1 MEHRRRTAQHSAAL
15 KLKAKWRPPTIMNTT
30 NDDAK
35 TEVTKKEEEN
45 TGMFHVND
53 APPQAMEVPRIETPA
68 IQEDNVKGRDIPSQ
82 RKNVAASVLSRSEN
96 IKQEKVTY
104 VHNHTLSKV
113 HQQSPQNVASCET
126 EVIEE
131 TSSNVNQSNKRL
143 QLQDT
148 ENRAITLPSLVNQAL
163 KTDGNASEKSKSVM
177 FRSPMIHINNTA
189 HQMDS
194 SGHESIAAVEEGFVG
209 LKVQET
215 LETDSAL
222 YDDFPAEDAFTG
234 MQIDEEEDFKIKNT
248 SNSPQ
253 NTKEKDV
260 RIETT
265 LTAIQ
270 ITKDDSS
277 GISSDPIPAL
287 NHVPDPAN
295 TMNIDVQIGN
305 YEKELRAG
313 SKRPTLDNAAE
324 KVVCTTYICFSLD
337 VSSVLM

>member
-35 TEVTKKEEEN
+35 SEVTKKEEEN
-45 TGMFHVND
+45 TGMYHVND
-53 APPQAMEVPRIETPA
+53 APPQATEVPRVGNPA
-68 IQEDNVKGRDIPSQ
+68 IQEDNVKERYIPSQ
-82 RKNVAASVLSRSEN
+82 RENVAASVLSRSQN
-96 IKQEKVTY
+96 IQQEKVTY

-113 HQQSPQNVASCET
+113 DQQSPQNVASCET

-131 TSSNVNQSNKRL
+131 SPSNINRPNKRL

-148 ENRAITLPSLVNQAL
+148 ENRAITSPSFVNQAL
-163 KTDGNASEKSKSVM
+163 KTDGNASEKSKSLV

-222 YDDFPAEDAFTG
+222 YDDFSAEDAFTG
-234 MQIDEEEDFKIKNT
+234 MQIDEVEEFKIKNT
-248 SNSPQ
+248 NNSTQ
-253 NTKEKDV
+253 ITKEKDV

-277 GISSDPIPAL
+277 NISNDPIPTL

-295 TMNIDVQIGN
+295 TMNINVQINN
-305 YEKELRAG
+305 YEKGLRAG
-313 SKRPTLDNAAE
+313 IKRPTLDGSAE
-324 KVVCTTYICFSLD
+324 KVVCTTYI
-337 VSSVLM
+337 